1 MPWTWPAR
9 RVFRLVWWI
18 LCTVTLMALPITVWE
33 FNRSGF
39 DTHHQAWFVGGIF
52 VMMAIPISVYE
63 AYVIYNFFAY
73 LMAYLEEEY
82 GDVEAY
88 CLTKPDLAPMPV
100 VGRFLKP
107 QPMGPQFLWG
117 CKKGVLNYVILR
129 PLCTIIALIASRYG
143 VYGQGQIDPYKA
155 YIYLAAV
162 TNISQLWALLCLVNF
177 YNAMHEELAPIRPL
191 SKFITIK
198 AIVFMTFWQGIVIT
212 LLVSVGVIQRD
223 PWDPRFDATDVASG
237 IQDFLICIE
246 MFIAA
251 LAQAYAFPPRDYMAD
266 DSAGEPQPGFMKNVR
281 HMFDLRDVAEDVGD
295 VLGDHVEHVSSAA
308 HTVIS
313 VPGKAV
319 KGIVQ
324 GPANLMNL
332 FNGAGS
338 GSSKRPS
345 SKHRLLPEDDE
356 EGVSSSSSSSRATSL
371 VATARAGS
379 THELLEH
386 DTTRQHPSRSSQH
399 QGTPAAAASARP
411 HGGSSGSGPRAGVAL
426 STFAGPSGGS
436 YAAAVAGASGAGD
449 PGVGLSGGGGGRRR
463 ASSSTG
469 GVAGGGAHGSPG
481 HPLPAAGGG
490 GPFGGL
496 SSEQSGAS
504 FGSILSSDSR
514 REPFIPVNDGDE
526 EDQGAGRRGPG
537 DEFSAAGAVSS
548 DGGGGATAAAL
559 TQQWR
564 TVLLA
569 PPLLLQSQTCLPH
582 NQDARHPVSVD
593 TQSGSSSSSSREISS
608 AWPYQACSRSTGV
621 TNSASPHAH
630 HIVSTSSSSLS
641 GHSSSPHGGAP
652 HPHADQGLHTASI
665 HYQPRHH
672 PASLLRHQ
680 PSGAGA
686 ASQRRHHPHHDQH
699 VRPLHTH
706 PGAATDT
713 RMATPHRNAH
723 TQPSSSAAPSGSQP
737 GESQD
742 GEVAPAHGL
751 EDAEGAAGPVMPA
764 HAAAYLPAKQA
775 TGRDDGR
782 EALSQKERYVDKVS
796 GGQGPG
802 LRGGYQDTLWWEKL
816 WGRPGDAGVGREA
829 RGVRSAGPVCL
840 GQTPD
845 PAPLHRGAHMTVAQC
860 GLVPSPEALVYVVGS
875 HHQREHS
882 GAHAADTRSWGGLMT
897 EAAHLQGLPPPVQ
910 PGLGCR
916 NAMLIAV
923 AAVTFSAVAAV
934 GAASSRHGL
943 RSTPHAAEPHTLPA
957 WCVWPPPRRC
967 GSVPGGAPAGTGAC
981 AMSRRGEVSRPCA
994 ALHVRHTS
1002 ACEHAHPQGRRHK
1015 ALAGVLCALCGGAA
1029 PASTQPTARRLALGH
1044 RALTGSAKG
1053 SLAPGHRALTGSAK
1067 GSLAPGHRALSG
1079 SAKGSLAPGHRALSG
1094 SAKGSLAPG
1103 HRALTGSAKGSLAS
1117 SHRALTGSAKGSLA
1131 PGHRALTGSA
1141 KGSLACAECT
1151 PATGR
1156 GRVRERDSQEERP
1169 TAGGRDLCVAAPRT
1183 HDSAS
1188 ASVHTPQHPPPSIP
1202 SERER
1207 APHAVWDTHSSSV
1220 LVRWRNLVA
1229 VGGTGAAG
1237 GAIVRAP
1244 RGGKG
1249 GRNGRSGHVGPDRII
1264 EVPLG
1269 TVVRL
1274 LPPRSAE
1281 DEEAEEEEDRR
1292 RRGEVQGVDVDADS
1306 DDDEDE
1312 GEVVGDAGSRIRHMG
1327 RGPLDIQGPPRGRS
1341 ESKGNRGMPAYSPAN
1356 ERQRAAAAAAPMGD
1370 PILGSDGESEEEEGG
1385 TGGGRRVLHRVW
1397 GQRARKQAEAR
1408 LLHEAQQAWLEQQKL
1423 EREAVFGDLDDEQE
1437 WRQRQRQQRQQQLQ
1451 QDKSWRGSNDEKEWR
1466 RQEQLSL
1473 QGGMGSDSDPAP
1485 ETGTGPAQ
1493 AGHSGEVRLFDEFGT
1508 QGVGD
1513 ETAATETRRGRQR
1526 QRRPSSAAAE
1536 EEIEVEGPVLV
1547 AQSTAEAE
1555 TSGPASPAVDRS
1567 DLPPLPDWRYGPG
1580 SGSGSGSG
1588 GGSGKH
1594 SASRGG
1600 GSSEGGRKKRGAAKQ
1615 RAGSDQAALD
1625 SMDEKEW
1632 LAMTKTHRQADH
1644 VEEDRETTG
1653 AASPTGSRTSRSS
1666 GSSSFS
1672 GGPSGLF
1679 SSFQRPAGD
1688 DASAGEQGKD
1698 AGWGWQPGGTT
1709 SGAAGAMD
1717 PGPSASGS
1725 RGSESDPESAGRP
1738 SLRYRAG
1745 AGGIEVVGVGGGLE
1759 GAVNSELDRK
1769 AAARAERRRVREEA
1783 AVEIADLS
1791 IDGQRL
1797 VLAAGGSGGRG
1808 NMALPNPGPN
1818 RAASS
1823 CKELGEGGAL
1833 VEVILESKS
1842 LADVGFVGM
1851 PNAGK
1856 STLLAALTAA
1866 RAQIGSYAFTTLR
1879 PQVGALHF
1887 EDDDSLLLLADI
1899 PGLLGGAHANVGRG
1913 NAFLRHVERTRCLA
1927 YIVDLSGGSAPSSLL
1942 QLTASQQLAVLQD
1955 EVTRYRAF
1963 LSDLP
1968 ALVIANKV
1976 DATPNPLAALAALK
1990 ASTLLPIVPVSGVS
2004 GVGLPRLK
2012 AALRMVAGKAPLPAA
2027 AVGAR
2032 SAATVG
2038 GPQRFTVNDAKAGG
2052 RQRANSSVN
2061 ATCVPEIAQSHIPPA
2076 SASYPTPS
2084 PMNPRKRVDPFDP
2097 SPRSGYL
2104 SWDDYFMAVAFLSS
2118 QRSKDPNKQ
2127 VGACIVSAEQVILGI
2142 GYNGFPRGCPDS
2154 TLPWAKK
2161 SASGDPLDTK
2171 YPYVVHAEAN
2181 ALLNKNAASVK
2192 GALGCDSPRDT
2203 NGNASQRHPAMKIG
2217 LSAGNGKAAV
2227 AFGGAVAPSAAVAVA
2242 DPHQPDP
2249 CYLASKRLLQLA
2261 GVGLRQ
2267 HRLGWKG
2274 PLTAAVTSG
2283 SLSATGDLLAQL
2295 LLSGGVAGLGGVTVT
2310 DKQQQQSSE
2319 GAQGTGLDAPASASL
2334 VASGTASQKAPY
2346 DWTRTA
2352 RMFGFGCCFYGPYQ
2366 YYWYNLLDHL
2376 MPVKT
2381 TLTFLAKVSAN
2392 QLLLAPLRD
2401 KLTNDLIPTLYN
2413 GWKFWI
2419 PAASLNF
2426 YAIPVQSQVLYMS
2439 MCGVLWTAYLSHASV
2454 TNISGGGSKIAAAV
2468 KA

>member
-1 MPWTWPAR
+1 
-9 RVFRLVWWI
+9 
-18 LCTVTLMALPITVWE
+18 MALPITVWE

-52 VMMAIPISVYE
+52 VLMAIPISVYEVAMHTEYYTRPRLQRHVIRILWMVPIYALDAWLALRFTDAREWLHPLRECYE

-548 DGGGGATAAAL
+548 DGGGGA
-559 TQQWR
+559 
-564 TVLLA
+564 
-569 PPLLLQSQTCLPH
+569 
-582 NQDARHPVSVD
+582 
-593 TQSGSSSSSSREISS
+593 
-608 AWPYQACSRSTGV
+608 
-621 TNSASPHAH
+621 SPHAH

-816 WGRPGDAGVGREA
+816 LMRCG
-829 RGVRSAGPVCL
+829 SA
-840 GQTPD
+840 TH
-845 PAPLHRGAHMTVAQC
+845 PAVNQ
-860 GLVPSPEALVYVVGS
+860 
-875 HHQREHS
+875 
-882 GAHAADTRSWGGLMT
+882 
-897 EAAHLQGLPPPVQ
+897 
-910 PGLGCR
+910 CR

-1169 TAGGRDLCVAAPRT
+1169 TAG
-1183 HDSAS
+1183 
-1188 ASVHTPQHPPPSIP
+1188 
-1202 SERER
+1202 
-1207 APHAVWDTHSSSV
+1207 
-1220 LVRWRNLVA
+1220 RNLVA

-1237 GAIVRAP
+1237 GAVILVANARAVSMRGIPQIVRAP

-1397 GQRARKQAEAR
+1397 GQRARKQTEAR

-2192 GALGCDSPRDT
+2192 GACVYVTMFPCNECAKLLIQAGITEVIYHEGKVEEAVGLGARPQHSLDGSTPAHSHRCHTPSKPATNAITAAPARSSPSHLRPPSRSHQPAAAEARLASPATPTPLVSAAAPLSAAATAKPLSAGATAAAGAVAGISWHAAQSSPRASTSDPRTAHSQEVLLHDGHGCCASGAISGPMPPPPATRTATATHSSSTDTDRNSSSMHAASGTSPEGPAPHTPPAKPGCDHSPRDSD
-2203 NGNASQRHPAMKIG
+2203 GSAPPGPPAMNVG
-2217 LSAGNGKAAV
+2217 WSAGDGEAAV
-2227 AFGGAVAPSAAVAVA
+2227 ARGGAVAPSAAVAVA

-2267 HRLGWKG
+2267 HRLVRTIMLPCDTW
-2274 PLTAAVTSG
+2274 
-2283 SLSATGDLLAQL
+2283 
-2295 LLSGGVAGLGGVTVT
+2295 T
-2310 DKQQQQSSE
+2310 D
-2319 GAQGTGLDAPASASL
+2319 
-2334 VASGTASQKAPY
+2334 
-2346 DWTRTA
+2346 
-2352 RMFGFGCCFYGPYQ
+2352 
-2366 YYWYNLLDHL
+2366 
-2376 MPVKT
+2376 
-2381 TLTFLAKVSAN
+2381 
-2392 QLLLAPLRD
+2392 
-2401 KLTNDLIPTLYN
+2401 
-2413 GWKFWI
+2413 
-2419 PAASLNF
+2419 
-2426 YAIPVQSQVLYMS
+2426 
-2439 MCGVLWTAYLSHASV
+2439 
-2454 TNISGGGSKIAAAV
+2454 
-2468 KA
+2468 